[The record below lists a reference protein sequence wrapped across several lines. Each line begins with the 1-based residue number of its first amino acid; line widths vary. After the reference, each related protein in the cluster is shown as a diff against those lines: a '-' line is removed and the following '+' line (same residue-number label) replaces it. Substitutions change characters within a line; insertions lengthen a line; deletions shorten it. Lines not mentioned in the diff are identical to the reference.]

1 MTVRVLPIQMA
12 PFSSNASEG
21 GRRRRRPL
29 SEEELADLR
38 ALFEQGVPSR
48 VLAHRFECAG
58 AGVIRNIARDRGWR
72 RPEGFEAARRAAAR
86 WHPTREQAA
95 WLRAHW
101 NARPTMLEM
110 MAHLHVSRNAIE
122 RAASRLGLPPRD
134 RRAVLDARRAGSSR
148 RAFVLSLWNAGVDTD
163 TICIEAGKSP
173 ASVRAIVRNA
183 RARGEEVARRLSP
196 RPCARPAAAPS
207 QAELQGF

>member
-1 MTVRVLPIQMA
+1 MPMA
-12 PFSSNASEG
+12 PISSNASEG
-21 GRRRRRPL
+21 RRRRRRPL

-38 ALFEQGVPSR
+38 ALFERGVPSR
-48 VLAHRFECAG
+48 VLAQKFGCAG
-58 AGVIRNIARDRGWR
+58 GAVIRNIARERGWR

-101 NARPTMLEM
+101 NAGPTMLEM
-110 MAHLHVSRNAIE
+110 MAHLNVSRNAIE
-122 RAASRLGLPPRD
+122 RAARRLGLPPRD
-134 RRAVLDARRAGSSR
+134 RRAVLDARRASSTR

-173 ASVRAIVRNA
+173 ASVRAIIRNA

-196 RPCARPAAAPS
+196 KPCAMPVSAPS
-207 QAELQGF
+207 RAEMQGFSSP